1 MVKKRI
7 KTLLIEDSLFMRK
20 LICEIIKTDPEID
33 LIGYAADGKEG
44 RSNQMPWR
52 SFTAFSLSNSTVR
65 CRELMRCDAVV
76 HRARRAAIT

>member
-1 MVKKRI
+1 MHHWVDGDRI
-7 KTLLIEDSLFMRK
+7 LPRGTQRARAI
-20 LICEIIKTDPEID
+20 
-33 LIGYAADGKEG
+33 ADGKEG